1 MATREDGVGG
11 RAHLRVTQMIVFDL
25 RCVHGHGFEGWFAS
39 SEEFVRQQDANLVRC
54 PVCDDAHVERMPSAR
69 VRVSKGAARSTR
81 RRKARRPPSTSRGS
95 RRTWWRSCAKSSA
108 TPRTSASASPRKRAR
123 IHYQETPARAI
134 RGKASREDAEALT
147 DEGIEFASLPPI
159 LTRDQH

>member
-1 MATREDGVGG
+1 
-11 RAHLRVTQMIVFDL
+11 MIVFDL

-39 SEEFVRQQDANLVRC
+39 SEEFVRQQGASLVRC
-54 PVCDDAHVERMPSAR
+54 PLCDDAHVERMPSAR
-69 VRVSKGAARSTR
+69 VRVSKGATIDAPPEGAAPAEHVAGFPPDLVAKLREVVRNTEDVGERFPEEAR
-81 RRKARRPPSTSRGS
+81 
-95 RRTWWRSCAKSSA
+95 
-108 TPRTSASASPRKRAR
+108 R

>member
-1 MATREDGVGG
+1 
-11 RAHLRVTQMIVFDL
+11 MIVFDL

-39 SEEFVRQQDANLVRC
+39 SEEFARQQGANLVRC
-54 PVCDDAHVERMPSAR
+54 PLCDDAHVERMPSAR
-69 VRVSKGAARSTR
+69 VRVSKGATIDPPPESAPPAEHVAGFPPDLVAKLREVVRNTEDVGERFPEEAR
-81 RRKARRPPSTSRGS
+81 
-95 RRTWWRSCAKSSA
+95 
-108 TPRTSASASPRKRAR
+108 R